1 MRCGGYGLLYLSW
14 RGSSAFFAG
23 LFGGVSEDVGGRG
36 HVRKQAVFRTGVS
49 DEMTVVVGFWKKGE
63 LRTVSPSI

>member
-1 MRCGGYGLLYLSW
+1 MAWFFC
-14 RGSSAFFAG
+14 FFAS

-49 DEMTVVVGFWKKGE
+49 DEMTVVGVVAGFWKKGE
-63 LRTVSPSI
+63 LRTVSPFYLMYFA